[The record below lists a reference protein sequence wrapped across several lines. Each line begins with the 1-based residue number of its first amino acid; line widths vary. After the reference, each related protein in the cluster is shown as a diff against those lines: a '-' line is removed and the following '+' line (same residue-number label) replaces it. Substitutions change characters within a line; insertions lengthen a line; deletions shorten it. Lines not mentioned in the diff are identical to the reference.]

1 MKKIKA
7 LLCDVD
13 GTLTDN
19 SLYYNK
25 NGEEL
30 KRFSAKD
37 GMGIVLLQKQGIAV
51 WIISGISSKPVRAR
65 MKDLGVKEVHTGI
78 DDKITLMKDL
88 CKKHNV
94 NLEEVA
100 YMGDDINDLECMKI
114 AGTTAVPNDAEDSVK
129 EIADYT
135 MQRNGGYGAV
145 RDFCNMIIKNQGDGC
160 FQNLL

>member
-19 SLYYNK
+19 GLYYGE

-37 GMGIVLLQKQGIAV
+37 GMGLVLLQKQDIAV
-51 WIISGISSKPVRAR
+51 WIISGINSKPVKAR

-100 YMGDDINDLECMKI
+100 YIGDDVNDLECMKI
-114 AGTTAVPNDAEDSVK
+114 AGTTAAPNDAEKSIK
-129 EIADYT
+129 EIVDYI
-135 MQRNGGYGAV
+135 MKRDGGYGAV
-145 RDFCNMIIKNQGDGC
+145 RDFCDIIIKNHV
-160 FQNLL
+160 